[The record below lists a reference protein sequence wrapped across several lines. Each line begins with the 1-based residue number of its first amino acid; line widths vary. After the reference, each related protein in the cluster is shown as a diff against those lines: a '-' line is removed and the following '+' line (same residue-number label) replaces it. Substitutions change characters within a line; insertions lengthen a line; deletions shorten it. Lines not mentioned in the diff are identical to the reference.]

1 MSFTESNTVE
11 QMILDAATSLD
22 KVARASGLRGHR
34 QDACATL
41 HEELPAG
48 WVGSLGKEFKP
59 AKWTFVE
66 PARVP
71 RQPGDVMVETWVR
84 EALIALNPEIA
95 AHPDRADEVIYA
107 LRAILLAVDGDG
119 LVRAN
124 ENFTQWLRGEKTMP
138 FGPDGEHV
146 PVRLIDFG
154 GHSQDGC
161 ATLLG
166 SRNRLT
172 VTNQWTYRKGDTGF
186 QPVTRPPKQGDTGFQ
201 PVTSPSHTQN
211 GGAPLERRF
220 DLVFLVNGLPLVIG
234 EAKTPTRSSVTWFD
248 GAHQVNEI
256 YEKEVPAMFVPNV
269 FSFATEGRCLR
280 FGSIRMPI
288 DLWGPWRLESPHP
301 SQTSL
306 PLREGLETEGTLD
319 SVRRDVSSLLR
330 PEVVLDILQHFTLF
344 ATDKK
349 HRRIK
354 VICRYQQ
361 YETTNKI
368 VARVVAGYPK
378 KGLIWHF
385 QGSGKSLLMVFAA
398 QKLRLHPRLGNP
410 TVLIVVDRIDL
421 DTQITATFNAADV
434 PNMIGVERRDELQR
448 LLRQDVRKVLIT
460 TIHKFSE
467 GDPAHP
473 PAQSDTGFQPVTRPP
488 KQGDTGFQPVTHP
501 PQKSAASPFYNPD
514 APLSKTRRNL
524 PHWKQDGKTYFITFR
539 LADSLPASRRRE
551 LERDRAEWTRIHG
564 DVHPSELPPVARDRY
579 FELFHERV
587 QEWLDAGDGS
597 CLLDRPA
604 ARKIMAHALRH
615 FDGAR
620 YHLGEFVVA
629 GNHVHVLVT
638 PEPGEDLSAILHSW
652 KSFTAKAINKEVGR
666 TGSLWMDETFDH
678 LVRSEAQLR
687 KFEGYIRGH
696 REYGA
701 GEGSVGGHRQ
711 DACATLWNARSNI
724 IVMVDEAH
732 RTQEGDL
739 GRKMR
744 EALPNAFLF
753 GLTGTPINRAD
764 RNTFWAFGADE
775 DVQGYM
781 SRYSFQDSIRDKATL
796 PLHFEAPSVR
806 LQIDKAAI
814 DDAYQEITG
823 DLSEQDRD
831 DLAKRAAKMAV
842 LVKNPE
848 RVRAVV
854 EHIVR
859 HYQAK
864 VEPNGFKAQVVVF
877 DRECCVLYKKA
888 MDENIGPEAS
898 AIVMSTAP
906 GDPESWRSHNREKD
920 AEERLLDRFRD
931 AADPLKFVIVTSKL
945 LTGFDAPVLQAMY
958 LDKPMRDHNLLQAIC
973 RVNRTYGQAKTHG
986 LIVDYIGIFDDVARA
1001 LDFDEK
1007 SVQQVV
1013 SNIDEL
1019 RKALPVHMHKCLVFF
1034 PGVDRTVGGYEGLM
1048 AAQQHL
1054 PDNATRDRFAASYSV
1069 LGTIWEALSPDP
1081 CLGAYATDYKW
1092 LTQVYE
1098 SVKPVSGN
1106 GRMLWHRLGS
1116 KTIDLI
1122 HQNVHVDAVRDDIET
1137 LVLDAE
1143 VLDGILKDVHP
1154 AKRAREVEI
1163 KLVARLRK
1171 HAGNPR
1177 FKALGERLEKVR
1189 ERHEQGLLNSLE
1201 FLKAILEIARDTVE
1215 AEKLVEPETEP
1226 DRALAALTELFNEV
1240 KGKHTH
1246 VIVERI
1252 VADIDAIVRQ
1262 VRFDGWQ
1269 ATAQGERE
1277 VKQALRRALLKYKL
1291 HTDQDLF
1298 DKAYGYIR
1306 QHY

>member
-11 QMILDAATSLD
+11 QMILDAATSLG
-22 KVARASGLRGHR
+22 SGAGSSVLRE
-34 QDACATL
+34 DP
-41 HEELPAG
+41 PAG
-48 WVGSLGKEFKP
+48 WGSSLGEEFKP

-66 PARVP
+66 PLKVP
-71 RQPGDVMVETWVR
+71 RQPGEVMVETWVR

-95 AHPDRADEVIYA
+95 AQPDRADEVIYA
-107 LRAILLAVDGDG
+107 LRAILLAVGGDG
-119 LVRAN
+119 LARAN

-138 FGPDGEHV
+138 FGPNGEHV
-146 PVRLIDFG
+146 PVRLLDFAQPG
-154 GHSQDGC
+154 
-161 ATLLG
+161 
-166 SRNRLT
+166 RNRLT
-172 VTNQWTYRKGDTGF
+172 VTNQWTF
-186 QPVTRPPKQGDTGFQ
+186 QSGTVEK
-201 PVTSPSHTQN
+201 
-211 GGAPLERRF
+211 RF
-220 DLVFLVNGLPLVIG
+220 DVVFLINGLPLVIG
-234 EAKTPTRSSVTWFD
+234 EAKTPTRSAVTWFD
-248 GAHQVNEI
+248 GAYQVNEI

-280 FGSIRMPI
+280 YGSIRMPI
-288 DLWGPWRLESPHP
+288 DLWGPWRDDDNQEEGNLALVRKTVESLIRP
-301 SQTSL
+301 S
-306 PLREGLETEGTLD
+306 
-319 SVRRDVSSLLR
+319 
-330 PEVVLDILQHFTLF
+330 VVLDILQHFTLF

-434 PNMIGVERRDELQR
+434 PNMVGVGDRRELQR
-448 LLRQDVRKVLIT
+448 LLGQDVRKVLIT
-460 TIHKFSE
+460 TIHKFAE
-467 GDPAHP
+467 A
-473 PAQSDTGFQPVTRPP
+473 
-488 KQGDTGFQPVTHP
+488 
-501 PQKSAASPFYNPD
+501 
-514 APLSKTRRNL
+514 
-524 PHWKQDGKTYFITFR
+524 DGK
-539 LADSLPASRRRE
+539 LNE
-551 LERDRAEWTRIHG
+551 
-564 DVHPSELPPVARDRY
+564 
-579 FELFHERV
+579 
-587 QEWLDAGDGS
+587 
-597 CLLDRPA
+597 
-604 ARKIMAHALRH
+604 
-615 FDGAR
+615 
-620 YHLGEFVVA
+620 
-629 GNHVHVLVT
+629 
-638 PEPGEDLSAILHSW
+638 
-652 KSFTAKAINKEVGR
+652 
-666 TGSLWMDETFDH
+666 
-678 LVRSEAQLR
+678 
-687 KFEGYIRGH
+687 
-696 REYGA
+696 
-701 GEGSVGGHRQ
+701 
-711 DACATLWNARSNI
+711 RSNV

-744 EALPNAFLF
+744 DALPNAFLF

-796 PLHFEAPSVR
+796 PLHFEAPAVK
-806 LQIDKAAI
+806 LKIDKAAV
-814 DDAYQEITG
+814 DEAYKEITG

-854 EHIVR
+854 EHIVG
-859 HYQAK
+859 HYQTK

-877 DRECCVLYKKA
+877 DRECCVLYKQV
-888 MDENIGPEAS
+888 MDELIGPEAS
-898 AIVMSTAP
+898 AIVMSSAQH
-906 GDPESWRSHNREKD
+906 DKPEWKEHIRDKD
-920 AEERLLDRFRD
+920 AEEKLLDRFRD
-931 AADPLKFVIVTSKL
+931 PADPLKFVIVTSKL
-945 LTGFDAPVLQAMY
+945 LTGFDAPILQVMY
-958 LDKPMRDHNLLQAIC
+958 LDKPMKDHNLLQAIC
-973 RVNRTYGQAKTHG
+973 RVNRTYGQTKTHG

-1007 SVQQVV
+1007 AVQQVV

-1019 RKALPVHMHKCLVFF
+1019 RKALPVQVQKCLAFF
-1034 PGVDRTVGGYEGLM
+1034 PGVDRSVGGYEGLM

-1054 PDNATRDRFAASYSV
+1054 PNNEVRDKFAAEYSV

-1081 CLGAYATDYKW
+1081 CLSAYEKDFKW

-1106 GRMLWHRLGS
+1106 GRLLWHRLGA
-1116 KTIDLI
+1116 KTIELI
-1122 HQNVHVDAVRDDIET
+1122 NENIHVEAVRDDIEA

-1143 VLDGILKDVHP
+1143 VLDSILKDANP
-1154 AKRAREVEI
+1154 SKKAREVEI
-1163 KLVARLRK
+1163 KLIARLRK
-1171 HAGNPR
+1171 HAGNPK
-1177 FKALGERLEKVR
+1177 FKELGERLEKIR
-1189 ERHEQGLLNSLE
+1189 EKHEQGLLNSLE
-1201 FLKAILEIARDTVE
+1201 FLKAILEIAKDV
-1215 AEKLVEPETEP
+1215 VETENRVDP
-1226 DRALAALTELFNEV
+1226 EEEQDRAVAALTELFNEA
-1240 KGKHTH
+1240 KNQHTH

-1269 ATAQGERE
+1269 ATDQGERE
-1277 VKQALRRALLKYKL
+1277 VKQALRRALLRYKL
-1291 HTDQDLF
+1291 HTDQELF

-1306 QHY
+1306 EYY